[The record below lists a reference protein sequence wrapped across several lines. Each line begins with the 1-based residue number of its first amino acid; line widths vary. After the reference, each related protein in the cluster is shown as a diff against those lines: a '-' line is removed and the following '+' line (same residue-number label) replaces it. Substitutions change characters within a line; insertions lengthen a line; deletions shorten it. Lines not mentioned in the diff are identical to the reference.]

1 LGGIFCGIRYNAFAN
16 HIKNVITVSYKTA
29 YRHYNVS
36 LYHGIEWLLEN
47 FIKIVVN
54 LLQHGDVEEDIMETI
69 SKLKPQYITDK
80 SGKKTAVIL
89 PIREYEELVE
99 DIQDLAIIAERRE
112 EPLIPHKEIVAKLK
126 EDGYL

>member
-1 LGGIFCGIRYNAFAN
+1 
-16 HIKNVITVSYKTA
+16 
-29 YRHYNVS
+29 
-36 LYHGIEWLLEN
+36 
-47 FIKIVVN
+47 
-54 LLQHGDVEEDIMETI
+54 METI

-112 EPLIPHKEIVAKLK
+112 EQLIPHKEIVAKLK
-126 EDGYL
+126 KDGYL

>member
-1 LGGIFCGIRYNAFAN
+1 
-16 HIKNVITVSYKTA
+16 
-29 YRHYNVS
+29 
-36 LYHGIEWLLEN
+36 
-47 FIKIVVN
+47 
-54 LLQHGDVEEDIMETI
+54 METI